1 MDLDFYQLTAKGD
14 RQVNQDCMA
23 SYVADDYAIFMV
35 ADGLGGHHAGEKA
48 SKYFCQGVLFQL
60 KNYQPLLM
68 RQIDPVRT
76 IARWMDAAVEEMR
89 KLFAGDE
96 YAANAHTTCAILYL
110 DKQQTITIHCGDSR
124 IYKLDQQRLLWR
136 TRDHSLTQKLLDE
149 GKITE
154 QEMAMHPEQNQLTRS
169 ISIQNLHK
177 MDIHTYPAIA
187 EGECFVLCS
196 DGFWEYIK
204 ESELH
209 QLSIAPSLQ
218 ERLKKL
224 VKLTIFRAAGH
235 SDNVTVQVVRALSK
249 D

>member
-48 SKYFCQGVLFQL
+48 SKYFCQGVLLQL
-60 KNYQPLLM
+60 KNYQPLLKQQGSPN
-68 RQIDPVRT
+68 RIVAQ
-76 IARWMDAAVEEMR
+76 WMDAAVEEMG
-89 KLFAGDE
+89 KLFTEDE

-124 IYKLDQQRLLWR
+124 IYKLNQQRLLWR

-154 QEMAMHPEQNQLTRS
+154 REMAMHPEQNQLTRS

-177 MDIHTYPAIA
+177 MDIHSYPAII

-209 QLSIAPSLQ
+209 QLSIGPSLP
-218 ERLKKL
+218 ESLKKL
-224 VKLTIFRAAGH
+224 VKLTVFRAGGR
-235 SDNVTVQVVRALSK
+235 SDNVTVQVVRALGK
-249 D
+249 V

>member
-1 MDLDFYQLTAKGD
+1 MELDFYQLTAKGD
-14 RQVNQDCMA
+14 RLVNQDCMA

-48 SKYFCQGVLFQL
+48 SQYFCQGVLLQL
-60 KNYQPLLM
+60 KNYQPLLKTQENPN
-68 RQIDPVRT
+68 RI
-76 IARWMDAAVEEMR
+76 IAQWMDAAVAEMR
-89 KLFAGDE
+89 KLFSGDE
-96 YAANAHTTCAILYL
+96 NAAKAHTTCAILYL
-110 DKQQTITIHCGDSR
+110 DEKQTITIHCGDSR

-177 MDIHTYPAIA
+177 MDIHAYPPVTD
-187 EGECFVLCS
+187 GECFVLCS
-196 DGFWEYIK
+196 DGFWEYVK

-218 ERLKKL
+218 ESLKKL
-224 VKLTIFRAAGH
+224 VKLTVFRAGGR
-235 SDNVTVQVVRALSK
+235 SDNVTVQVVRALAK
-249 D
+249 A